1 MGHPL
6 PMTQAQK
13 VIVIRRTVTVTEYIK
28 SSEYR
33 SPQGGHHLTD
43 GEIRDYEVGSPDEN
57 KFEAVMWAVADGNE
71 RNIDQHV
78 KVDVIFLHDDA
89 LRELRGR

>member
-6 PMTQAQK
+6 PAGQAEK
-13 VIVIRRTVTVTEYIK
+13 VIVVRRTVTTTEYIK
-28 SSEYR
+28 SSDYR
-33 SPQGGHHLTD
+33 SPHGYQMTD
-43 GEIRDYEVGSPDEN
+43 SEIAEYEVMMPDED
-57 KFEAVMWAVADGNE
+57 KFEAVMGAVAGAHS

-78 KVDVIFLHDDA
+78 KVDVIFLDDNA